1 MKLKSQFLSLS
12 ALLAMGMATT
22 AWAQD
27 QTTTATL
34 TPDGNGGYFVNMP
47 TPLSGNNKIT
57 ATLNISE
64 NVKNFKVYDDGGA
77 NGPFTSTSGCTT
89 SADCSTYLQLN
100 APDGYFL
107 HLTGSIASNGDSEGK
122 NPTAGSGDVAHL
134 KVYNGTQAVYNKWE
148 INPAGNVDLIESW
161 TLNQMLLQFHTDHV
175 SGTNGAGLNLTIEVA
190 MDIGQGGQGSY
201 TFPSSVN
208 HLELHASPTTNVNEP
223 TGKAF
228 EKKTVLTAPSGSF
241 MYLAFNDTLAE
252 GDSVIVLN
260 GGLNSTDTLLK
271 KSDVNNDTVFS
282 SSNVLTVCVKASD
295 NGLDKILRSIAYVL
309 SKNTELS
316 TAGIDFYTNEASGY
330 TVAKISDIETGTVSI
345 PNTVEVDSIVFNRTF
360 KANTKETIVLPFSLP
375 EGAMT
380 NAKFYY
386 LRKVVQQEDVCAW
399 KATLKR
405 VTTPKANKPYA
416 IVIENNETE
425 LRIDL
430 NGGKATFQTAATVE
444 QTDSTGNWIFKGPYQ
459 DKIWGDNDNEIGL
472 AYALAKDDDANGR
485 ISAGQFVKIGA
496 KSSAAPMRAY
506 MRKVDENVRLSRP
519 LAKGEVSSIE
529 SLPEV
534 IDVEL
539 VDEDDKPMAIGRM
552 NTVTGAIKI
561 NRWID
566 LKGRSTNHK
575 PTTKGVFFNKKGIAK

>member
-1 MKLKSQFLSLS
+1 MKLKKQFLSLS
-12 ALLAMGMATT
+12 ALLAMGMGATTT
-22 AWAQD
+22 AWAGQVD
-27 QTTTATL
+27 PTVVNNNGNYSVYMPSPIGGGESVTSSWTI
-34 TPDGNGGYFVNMP
+34 PDGVF
-47 TPLSGNNKIT
+47 S
-57 ATLNISE
+57 
-64 NVKNFKVYDDGGA
+64 FKVYDDGGPSA
-77 NGPFTSTSGCTT
+77 PFTSITNCND
-89 SADCSTYLQLN
+89 ALKCSEFLQLT
-100 APDGYFL
+100 APEGYFL
-107 HLTGSIASNGDSEGK
+107 HLTGSMESGAPGATAYFRVFNGFTTDINSRRINPEGSV
-122 NPTAGSGDVAHL
+122 NFMEAWTRNEMQLQFYTVGSGS
-134 KVYNGTQAVYNKWE
+134 
-148 INPAGNVDLIESW
+148 P
-161 TLNQMLLQFHTDHV
+161 
-175 SGTNGAGLNLTIEVA
+175 NGAGLDLTVEVA
-190 MDIGQGGQGSY
+190 MDVGPDGLASY

-208 HLELHASPTTNVNEP
+208 HLELHASPTTNENEP
-223 TGKAF
+223 TGNAF

-316 TAGIDFYTNEASGY
+316 TAGIDFYKNESSGY
-330 TVAKISDIETGTVSI
+330 TIAKISDVQAGTVSI
-345 PNTVEVDSIVFNRTF
+345 PNTIEVDSIVFNRTF
-360 KANTKETIVLPFSLP
+360 KTNIKETIVLPFQLP
-375 EGAMT
+375 ADATT

-405 VTTPKANKPYA
+405 VTAPKANKPYA
-416 IVIENNETE
+416 IVIENGTE
-425 LRIDL
+425 LQINL
-430 NGGKATFQTAATVE
+430 NGGKAEFKTAATVE
-444 QTDSTGNWIFKGPYQ
+444 QLDSTGNWIFKGTYEYKTWES
-459 DKIWGDNDNEIGL
+459 DDEEIRL
-472 AYALAKDDDANGR
+472 AYALAKENGDNYV
-485 ISAGQFVKIGA
+485 AGQFVKIGEN
-496 KSSAAPMRAY
+496 SSAAPMRAY
-506 MRKVDENVRLSRP
+506 MRKADENVRLSRP